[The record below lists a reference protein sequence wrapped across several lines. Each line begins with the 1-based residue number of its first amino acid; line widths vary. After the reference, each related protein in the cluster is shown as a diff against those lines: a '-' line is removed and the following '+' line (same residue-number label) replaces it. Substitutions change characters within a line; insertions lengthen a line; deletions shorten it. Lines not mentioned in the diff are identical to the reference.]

1 MQTNRTSRLGAPGLT
16 VAAALAA
23 AAPLAAAGPLGLA
36 STLAAQ
42 EPEVVTLGVPS
53 PLVEVRMM
61 IKAGSAHDPT
71 GKEGLAA
78 LTAQA
83 LLQAS
88 YGNPD
93 SPVNKEELAKI
104 TRPWGGGADPGA
116 LVDKE
121 TTTFIFTVPKEVLD
135 EYIEKVMHPL
145 FTQPLFDE
153 SEIERLKNEAATNLS
168 GSLRYENIEMAG
180 LEAIDNYIFAG
191 TPHGHTVAGSVQ
203 GVESITRED
212 VRSFY
217 ATYYRPSNVILG
229 ISSSD
234 ASVVSSLKGALDGMG
249 VISGGVRRLQL
260 VDLAPPAPVKGRE
273 LTIVAMPDAGAT
285 AIHLAF
291 PIEIDRT
298 DPDFW
303 PLYVANVYFGTH
315 RDSHSYLYKE
325 IREKRGYNYGD
336 YSYIEHFAYRP
347 FNLFRPF
354 NTPRSYQ
361 YFLIWIRPVDTKYGH
376 HILKAADWELENLL
390 RKGVPDDE
398 VELSKNKAKVLYL
411 NLAENSSRLL
421 GARVD
426 DAWWDMEPGYLEG
439 YLDRIEAV
447 TPEQVNAALRNYL
460 QADNVKYLVVT
471 EADKAEELAANIR
484 AGENIWGKTPED
496 YRIDVEESDGTKI
509 YDVPQ
514 DKLDILRKDA
524 VWAYHPLRL
533 DADRIRVVPVEAL
546 FETRAFVTE
555 TDATQ

>member
-1 MQTNRTSRLGAPGLT
+1 MQTKRTMKLRAPG
-16 VAAALAA
+16 VAAALATA
-23 AAPLAAAGPLGLA
+23 LPLAAGLLGLA
-36 STLAAQ
+36 RPLAAQ

-61 IKAGSAHDPT
+61 VKAGSAHDPA

-88 YGNPD
+88 YGDPD
-93 SPVNKEELAKI
+93 DPVTKEELARL

-116 LVDKE
+116 FVEKE
-121 TTTFIFTVPKEVLD
+121 TTTFIFTVPKDVLD

-145 FTQPLFDE
+145 FTEPLFDE
-153 SEIERLKNEAATNLS
+153 GEIERLKNEVVTNLS

-180 LEAIDNYIFAG
+180 LEATDNYVFAG

-203 GVESITRED
+203 GVKSITRDD

-217 ATYYRPSNVILG
+217 ATYYRPSNIILG

-234 ASVVSSLKGALDGMG
+234 ESVVSSLEGALDGMG
-249 VISGGVRRLQL
+249 VVSGGVPQLQL
-260 VDLAPPAPVKGRE
+260 VDLEPPETVEGRE

-315 RDSHSYLYKE
+315 RDSHSYLYKQ
-325 IREKRGYNYGD
+325 IRQDRGYNYGD
-336 YSYIEHFAYRP
+336 YSYVEHFAYRP
-347 FNLFRPF
+347 FNLFRPV

-361 YFLIWIRPVDTKYGH
+361 YFLIWIRPVDTNYAH

-390 RKGVPDDE
+390 REGIPDE
-398 VELSKNKAKVLYL
+398 EIELSKNKAKVLYL

-421 GARVD
+421 GAQVD

-439 YLDRIEAV
+439 YLDRIDAV
-447 TPEQVNAALRNYL
+447 TPEQVNAAVRKYL
-460 QADNVKYLVVT
+460 QADNVKYLLIT
-471 EADKAEELAANIR
+471 EADRAQELAENIR
-484 AGENIWGKTPED
+484 NGENIWGKTPED
-496 YRIDVEESDGTKI
+496 YRIDVEEREGTTF
-509 YDVPQ
+509 YMVPK

-524 VWAYHPLRL
+524 AWAHHPLKL

-546 FETRAFVTE
+546 FETGAFITE
-555 TDATQ
+555 TDATK